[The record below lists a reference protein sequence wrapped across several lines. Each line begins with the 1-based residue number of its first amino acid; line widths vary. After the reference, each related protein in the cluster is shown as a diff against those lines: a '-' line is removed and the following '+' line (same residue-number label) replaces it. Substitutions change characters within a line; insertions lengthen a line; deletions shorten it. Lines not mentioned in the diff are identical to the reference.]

1 VTPPVAGILRGAIGL
16 ARGFDRAAGRLSGRR
31 VVLFEARTP
40 MNVSVLRPVFEPL
53 LEDPRILVRFTGS
66 PRPDLS
72 RAFTELGLSGRVI
85 SRARA
90 TWARVDLYANAD
102 PWEAVPLRRA
112 ARQLNFFHGVAG
124 KYDLDCP
131 VGLPLAF
138 DRYDRVA
145 FPNEGRLK
153 RYVEA
158 GIVAPEQ
165 AVLVGYPKADALART
180 TTCPR
185 DAMAGLGLDPSRRT
199 IVYAPTFSP
208 ASSLSVAGEAIVG
221 TLIDSGYNVI
231 VKLHDRSLDP
241 DPKYS
246 GGVDWRQRLSRL
258 AAERRRFLFA
268 SGGDS
273 TPYLQASDLMVTDH
287 SSIGFEFCVLDR
299 PLVVW
304 DVPQLAGFARINP
317 EKWDLLR
324 SAAAVV
330 RDTAELRKAVAVEL
344 ESPGR
349 RAAARGRA
357 VAAVFHHPGGAADR
371 ALRLIYELLH
381 LTPAADLAVQQPA
394 RAWSGIE

>member
-1 VTPPVAGILRGAIGL
+1 MRPAVAGILRAAVGI
-16 ARGFDRAAGRLSGRR
+16 ARRFDRAAGRISGRR
-31 VVLFEARTP
+31 VVLLEARTP

-53 LEDPRILVRFTGS
+53 LEDSRVVVRFTGS

-72 RAFTELGLSGRVI
+72 RAFTALGLSGRMI

-90 TWARVDLYANAD
+90 TWTRVDLYINAD

-131 VGLPLAF
+131 IGLPLAF

-145 FPNEGRLK
+145 FPNEGRLR

-165 AVLVGYPKADALART
+165 AVLVGYPKADALARST
-180 TTCPR
+180 SRPR
-185 DAMAGLGLDPSRRT
+185 DAAARLGLDPSRHT

-221 TLIDSGYNVI
+221 TLLDSGYNVI

-246 GGVDWRQRLSRL
+246 GGVDWRQRLSRFS
-258 AAERRRFLFA
+258 AERRAFLFA

-304 DVPQLAGFARINP
+304 DVPRLAGFARINP
-317 EKWDLLR
+317 EKWNLLR
-324 SAAAVV
+324 SAAIVV
-330 RDTAELRKAVAVEL
+330 QDTAGLRKAVAREL
-344 ESPGR
+344 ESPGH
-349 RAAARGRA
+349 RAAARGLA
-357 VAAVFHHPGGAADR
+357 VAQVFHHPGGATDR
-371 ALRLIYELLH
+371 ALRVIYALLH
-381 LTPAADLAVQQPA
+381 LTPAAELTVPQPA
-394 RAWSGIE
+394 RAWRGVE